1 LALISTVWIVPFLMF
16 LEVTTMV
23 AAVAAVLAITAE
35 TNAAI
40 SALFMCSPFLGLRLW
55 PQRVGSMRDPVP
67 SDGAGGEPNAA
78 ALAAPPAPS
87 SL

>member
-1 LALISTVWIVPFLMF
+1 MF

-40 SALFMCSPFLGLRLW
+40 SALFMCSPFLGLL
-55 PQRVGSMRDPVP
+55 PL
-67 SDGAGGEPNAA
+67 AAEGGEYEGSCP
-78 ALAAPPAPS
+78 L
-87 SL
+87 